1 MKLDIRTYLILT
13 VLSATCASLNTD
25 IRIEIGII
33 VVLGVMQLL
42 SGKGVFMPKLLVVY
56 GVMVLI
62 QYVLFPHMPEVLVV
76 LLSMLVVNIRSFFP
90 VIMCLVLM
98 YKNTRVSQM
107 AATFTMMGAPK
118 SVTVT
123 VAVAIRYI
131 PTLKEEWLHIR
142 DAMRMRRVTTGIRNP
157 LQKLSCLLECYL
169 APMFVSCLKTADELS
184 AAAVTRGIDNPAMPT
199 CRNYRAMGTADYL
212 TILCAILVTAFCVWN
227 RYGG

>member
-13 VLSATCASLNTD
+13 VLSATCASLNTN

-33 VVLGVMQLL
+33 AVLGVMQLL
-42 SGKGVFMPKLLVVY
+42 SGKGAFMPKLLGVY

-62 QYVLFPHMPEVLVV
+62 RYVLFPYMPEVMVV
-76 LLSMLVVNIRSFFP
+76 FLSMLVVNVRSFFP
-90 VIMCLVLM
+90 VILCLVLM

-107 AATFTMMGAPK
+107 TATFTKMGAPK

-123 VAVAIRYI
+123 VAVAVRYI

-142 DAMRMRRVTTGIRNP
+142 DAMRMRRVAVGIRNP
-157 LQKLSCLLECYL
+157 FRRLSCLLECYL
-169 APMFVSCLKTADELS
+169 TPMFVSCLKTADELS
-184 AAAVTRGIDNPAMPT
+184 AAAVTRGIDNPVMPT
-199 CRNYRAMGTADYL
+199 CRNYRAMGAPDYL
-212 TILCAILVTAFCVWN
+212 TIFCAVFVTAFCAWY